1 MTLGSVPHAHHR
13 KPIPP
18 IRHRFGLRPLLLV
31 FVRDLAERL
40 ESTYDA
46 TGGSKYLD
54 IGLAI
59 GQLHTAALAA
69 TTRKAYAGAL
79 RRFDDWLNERP
90 PTDRLLARHLDEM
103 FWRGLAPASAVL
115 VVAALRRAVRDLNRA
130 GGRCC
135 EHPVGPVTLERLERY
150 RREGADRGRGQARPL
165 LWEDADRM
173 SECAEARGDA
183 RGARD
188 AALVGVASHAL
199 LRVSEVSGLDAE
211 DVSPQRDGSA
221 LVKIRRSKTDQYG
234 EGAVLHV
241 CKDAAERLGR
251 WMTLASIESDP
262 LFRPVNGGA
271 IKAARLGTSAIR
283 AAIKRRA
290 AQAGIARRVSG
301 HSLRVGAA
309 QSLAERGVSLVELQV
324 IGRWTSPAM
333 PGRYTRGQEAAR
345 SAVARLRGNKNKVA
359 YAACKSRKISVMLE

>member
-1 MTLGSVPHAHHR
+1 MTLGSMPHAHHR

-18 IRHRFGLRPLLLV
+18 IRDCFGPRPLLLV
-31 FVRDLAERL
+31 FVRGLAERL
-40 ESTYDA
+40 ESTHEA
-46 TGGSKYLD
+46 AAASKHVDL
-54 IGLAI
+54 GLAI
-59 GQLHTAALAA
+59 GQLHAAALAA

-79 RRFDDWLNERP
+79 RRFDDWLNGRP
-90 PTDRLLARHLDEM
+90 PTARLLARHLDEM
-103 FWRGLAPASAVL
+103 FRRGLAPASAAL

-130 GGRCC
+130 GCRCR
-135 EHPVGPVTLERLERY
+135 EHPVGSVTLERLERY
-150 RREGADRGRGQARPL
+150 RREGADRGRGQAGPL

-173 SECAEARGDA
+173 SECAEVRGDA

-199 LRVSEVSGLDAE
+199 LRVSEVSRLDAE

-234 EGAVLHV
+234 KGAVLHV
-241 CKDAAERLGR
+241 CKDAAGRLGR
-251 WMTLASIESDP
+251 WMTLAGIESGP
-262 LFRPVNGGA
+262 VFRPVNGGA
-271 IKAARLGTSAIR
+271 IKASRLGTSAIR

-309 QSLAERGVSLVELQV
+309 QSLAERGVSLAELQV

-333 PGRYTRGQEAAR
+333 PGRYVRGQEASR
-345 SAVARLRGNKNKVA
+345 SAVARLRGCKIKNCRNHLK
-359 YAACKSRKISVMLE
+359 